1 MKLTRRDALRALVVG
16 GGAAG
21 GSLAVSELLVSDTVQ
36 GDDSHLSTRDIETLH
51 SVAEVV
57 YPSEVMVTVEFIET
71 YTNRLDDDRLGAL
84 TATISELDSVTNS
97 TYGDR
102 FAELPSRSRREQ
114 VLRSLGVDRVP
125 SRPDGTV
132 PERVRYHLVN
142 SLLYALF
149 TTPKG
154 SKLAGVESP
163 RGHAGGFAPY
173 RKMEEEPTETEPTE
187 DA

>member
-1 MKLTRRDALRALVVG
+1 MKLTRRDALRALAVG

-36 GDDSHLSTRDIETLH
+36 QNNSSLSSQDVETLH
-51 SVAEVV
+51 AVAEVV
-57 YPSEVMVTVEFIET
+57 YPSEVTVTTEFIET
-71 YTNRLDDDRLGAL
+71 YTNRLDDDRLSAL
-84 TATISELDSVTNS
+84 TATISQLDSVTKS
-97 TYGDR
+97 TYRNR
-102 FAELPSRSRREQ
+102 FAELPSRVSSEQ
-114 VLRSLGVDRVP
+114 ALRSLGVHRVL
-125 SRPDGTV
+125 SRPDGTL

-154 SKLAGVESP
+154 STLVGIESP

-173 RKMEEEPTETEPTE
+173 RKMDTDQT
-187 DA
+187 DNA